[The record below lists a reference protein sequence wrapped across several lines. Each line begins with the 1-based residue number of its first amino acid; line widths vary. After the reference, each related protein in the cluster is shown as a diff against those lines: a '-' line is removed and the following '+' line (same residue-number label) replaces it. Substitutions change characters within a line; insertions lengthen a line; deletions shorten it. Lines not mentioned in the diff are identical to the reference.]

1 MDCIKSRE
9 DIIPSVVGIGIT
21 ALYIP
26 LRNSAH
32 VGLYWNWDQY
42 SDVVHFRA
50 SNDIEIES
58 ISGDKFADYYFIP
71 LSDFEEKF
79 IDSLMAIAE
88 LIAENKNNN
97 LILDLQSIVY
107 AGSKFDISSGNYVIN
122 SEVECIIN
130 CGVFVME
137 LLETYDYKLIDW
149 ESWPTVSNETKSQY
163 LEDWLNYNRIP
174 VVERPKYYNINK
186 EIRGKHIVASS
197 FSGNFPSKY
206 DVTEELSNS
215 ILNYFAGQ

>member
-42 SDVVHFRA
+42 TDFFHFRA

-71 LSDFEEKF
+71 LSDFEE
-79 IDSLMAIAE
+79 
-88 LIAENKNNN
+88 
-97 LILDLQSIVY
+97 
-107 AGSKFDISSGNYVIN
+107 
-122 SEVECIIN
+122 
-130 CGVFVME
+130 
-137 LLETYDYKLIDW
+137 
-149 ESWPTVSNETKSQY
+149 
-163 LEDWLNYNRIP
+163 
-174 VVERPKYYNINK
+174 
-186 EIRGKHIVASS
+186 
-197 FSGNFPSKY
+197 
-206 DVTEELSNS
+206 
-215 ILNYFAGQ
+215 